1 MHSGSA
7 SRRPLPQGG
16 NRKREERGSSPA
28 GPGDRSPCAHQP
40 SKNPPSSSLP
50 LRGLSTG
57 TWGQPEKSG
66 NLSGTRARGG
76 EVSQP
81 GWDSAPES
89 AGGCPAPPLVP
100 CPSLQTLT
108 LSSSPAEDRM
118 PQNREPPFRREDP
131 GPTAAASL
139 LQRFGTPGDWGQG

>member
-108 LSSSPAEDRM
+108 LSSSPGRGQDAPES
-118 PQNREPPFRREDP
+118 
-131 GPTAAASL
+131 GASL
-139 LQRFGTPGDWGQG
+139 QEIGPWAHSSCLFAAEIWHAR